1 MNQEMNSEALDN
13 QQEKPAPAKRN
24 SRGGRKRPVLVTT
37 NPNNEVTQDQPA
49 EETSDAAQPVE
60 EVASTTTVKA
70 PRTRRLPNF
79 FSSVARSEQEQAVSV
94 NPEAARIARATRGGA
109 SSASS
114 RAGKESKATES
125 EAITKT
131 STNNAPAPTT
141 SARPRPAGGLKT
153 KYLFGMLL
161 YLIAA
166 EVVGGLERNLLVA
179 NHADKLLFQL
189 GSIGVSTSTVLF
201 LLTLLALLFILA
213 RLDLVPRSLGA
224 MTGQPASQRRPGQS
238 QNTSNNPGSVKNPPP
253 TMKQGVKGADDDL
266 YQEYRE
272 QQRYLQRRERKK

>member
-13 QQEKPAPAKRN
+13 QQERPAPSKRS

-37 NPNNEVTQDQPA
+37 NPNNEITQDQPA
-49 EETSDAAQPVE
+49 EETNDAAQPVE

-79 FSSVARSEQEQAVSV
+79 FSSVARSEQEPAVSA
-94 NPEAARIARATRGGA
+94 NPEAARIARATRSGA
-109 SSASS
+109 SSVSS
-114 RAGKESKATES
+114 RAAKEDKATES
-125 EAITKT
+125 EATTKT
-131 STNNAPAPTT
+131 STNNVPAPTT
-141 SARPRPAGGLKT
+141 PARPRQAGGFKT
-153 KYLFGMLL
+153 KYLFGMVL

-166 EVVGGLERNLLVA
+166 EVVGGFERNLLVA

-224 MTGQPASQRRPGQS
+224 MTGQPPSQRRPGQS
-238 QNTSNNPGSVKNPPP
+238 QNTSNNPGGVKNPPP
-253 TMKQGVKGADDDL
+253 AMKQGVKGADDDL